1 MGIGQR
7 GEFGPD
13 ALDFVPEDEAHG
25 EARRPF
31 EKIHGMHGSFHGRD
45 LETVAAQRF
54 DQGNRFPG
62 VFPLDS
68 FFGSQRGFRDGALG
82 RPARDSAQVQLRQ
95 PHCVR
100 GPEES
105 ADVIQAAHIVE
116 HDSHRQLGD
125 FLVTGSGSRCQKR
138 NAIHQRIN
146 SSIKYRTGIYMNVRM
161 AGLMLSV
168 VIPIHNEEHS
178 ILPLYDRLTAVLE
191 QLQRP
196 YEILFVDDAST
207 DRSFELLANLVETD
221 GHLKVIRLRRN
232 FGQTAAL
239 SAGFHEAKGGVI
251 IAMDGD
257 LQHAPEDIP
266 ALLEKIDSGY
276 DIASG
281 WRKYRVDNPLSRKLP
296 SRIANWLMAKASGVN
311 LRDFGTTFKA
321 YRAEV
326 LKDIN
331 LYGELHRFIPALAS
345 FYGARIAEVPI
356 RNTSRSAGGSHYGIG
371 RTFRVLFDI
380 LTIKFLLK
388 YFTRPMHF
396 FGSLGLIGTTCGSGI
411 MIYLLIKKLLG
422 IDIVIEHGPL
432 MILGALLL
440 LGGMMMFSTGLIGEM
455 MMRTYFESQDRRIYA
470 VREILTRKQ
479 RGLASGTR

>member
-1 MGIGQR
+1 
-7 GEFGPD
+7 
-13 ALDFVPEDEAHG
+13 
-25 EARRPF
+25 
-31 EKIHGMHGSFHGRD
+31 
-45 LETVAAQRF
+45 
-54 DQGNRFPG
+54 
-62 VFPLDS
+62 
-68 FFGSQRGFRDGALG
+68 
-82 RPARDSAQVQLRQ
+82 
-95 PHCVR
+95 
-100 GPEES
+100 
-105 ADVIQAAHIVE
+105 
-116 HDSHRQLGD
+116 
-125 FLVTGSGSRCQKR
+125 
-138 NAIHQRIN
+138 
-146 SSIKYRTGIYMNVRM
+146 
-161 AGLMLSV
+161 MLSI

-178 ILPLYDRLTAVLE
+178 LLPLYDRLTAVLD
-191 QLQRP
+191 QLKRP
-196 YEILFVDDAST
+196 YEILFVDDASS

-239 SAGFHEAKGGVI
+239 SAGFHESKGEVI

-266 ALLEKIDSGY
+266 ALLKKIDEGF

-281 WRKYRVDNPLSRKLP
+281 WRQHRVDNAIFRKIP
-296 SRIANWLMAKASGVN
+296 SHIANWLMAKASGVA

-326 LKDIN
+326 LKDVN

-345 FYGARIAEVPI
+345 FYGARIVEVPI
-356 RNTSRSAGGSHYGIG
+356 RSTPRTAGDSHYGIG

-396 FGSLGLIGTTCGSGI
+396 FGTLGLIGTTFGGGI
-411 MIYLLIKKLLG
+411 MVYLATQKLLG
-422 IDIVIEHGPL
+422 FEIVMAHGPL
-432 MILGALLL
+432 MIAGALLL

-479 RGLASGTR
+479 RGLAGGTR

>member
-1 MGIGQR
+1 
-7 GEFGPD
+7 
-13 ALDFVPEDEAHG
+13 
-25 EARRPF
+25 
-31 EKIHGMHGSFHGRD
+31 
-45 LETVAAQRF
+45 
-54 DQGNRFPG
+54 
-62 VFPLDS
+62 
-68 FFGSQRGFRDGALG
+68 
-82 RPARDSAQVQLRQ
+82 
-95 PHCVR
+95 
-100 GPEES
+100 
-105 ADVIQAAHIVE
+105 
-116 HDSHRQLGD
+116 
-125 FLVTGSGSRCQKR
+125 
-138 NAIHQRIN
+138 
-146 SSIKYRTGIYMNVRM
+146 
-161 AGLMLSV
+161 MLSI

-178 ILPLYDRLTAVLE
+178 ILPLYDRLTVVLE
-191 QLQRP
+191 QVKRP

-239 SAGFHEAKGGVI
+239 SAGFHESKGDVI

-266 ALLEKIDSGY
+266 ALLQKIDEGY

-281 WRKYRVDNPLSRKLP
+281 WRQHRVDNALLRKIP
-296 SRIANWLMAKASGVN
+296 SRIANWMMAKASGVA

-321 YRAEV
+321 YRSEV
-326 LKDIN
+326 LKDVN

-345 FYGARIAEVPI
+345 FYGARIVEVPI
-356 RNTSRSAGGSHYGIG
+356 RNTPRTSGGSHYGIG

-396 FGSLGLIGTTCGSGI
+396 FGTVGLVATTCGGGI
-411 MIYLLIKKLLG
+411 MIYLAIKKLLG
-422 IDIVIEHGPL
+422 FEIVMAHGPL
-432 MILGALLL
+432 MIAGALLL
-440 LGGMMMFSTGLIGEM
+440 LGGMMMFSTGLMGEI

-479 RGLASGTR
+479 RGVPGGTR